1 MRELPRPRAV
11 AEGECE
17 RAGGGVDSVVY
28 LHGPIGKTRLVSGG
42 GSARYPRKMKDSP
55 MTSPWH
61 QPGRWLAN
69 AAYWDPEAISQRV
82 TMDKPAQFMTAHCPK
97 VTIVSVIR

>member
-1 MRELPRPRAV
+1 
-11 AEGECE
+11 
-17 RAGGGVDSVVY
+17 
-28 LHGPIGKTRLVSGG
+28 
-42 GSARYPRKMKDSP
+42 